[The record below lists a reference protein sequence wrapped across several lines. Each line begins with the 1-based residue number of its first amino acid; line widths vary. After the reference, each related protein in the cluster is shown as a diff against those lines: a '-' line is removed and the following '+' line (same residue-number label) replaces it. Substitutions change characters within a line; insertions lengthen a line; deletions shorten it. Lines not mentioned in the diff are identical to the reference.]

1 MGLPPSK
8 ELGALA
14 VSYTLAYVVGTL
26 VINYVLNVPGWL
38 TEAHD
43 LVREFY
49 IKNGIRN
56 FLVEW
61 LVVGAYV
68 FAAHIACGHAKARS
82 NFERFLVTIA
92 TVVALSSAF
101 WLLFT
106 RVPSLRGSF
115 YERWFRRAGL
125 KAVVFDTIYIGA
137 VYVLFQKMYLK
148 FEYHNMV

>member
-1 MGLPPSK
+1 MKNVGPL
-8 ELGALA
+8 
-14 VSYTLAYVVGTL
+14 VISYTLAYVLGTL
-26 VINYVLNVPGWL
+26 VVNYVLNVPGWL

-56 FLVEW
+56 FFVEW

-68 FAAHIACGHAKARS
+68 YAAYLACGYAKARS
-82 NFERFLVTIA
+82 NFERFLVMIA
-92 TVVALSSAF
+92 TVAALSGAF

-125 KAVVFDTIYIGA
+125 KAVVFDMIYIGA
-137 VYVLFQKMYLK
+137 VYVLFQKLYLK

>member
-1 MGLPPSK
+1 MKNVGP
-8 ELGALA
+8 LA
-14 VSYTLAYVVGTL
+14 ISYTLAYVLGTL

-56 FLVEW
+56 FVVEW
-61 LVVGAYV
+61 LVVGAYIY
-68 FAAHIACGHAKARS
+68 AAHLACVQLKVKS
-82 NFERFLVTIA
+82 NFERFLVTIG
-92 TVVALSSAF
+92 TVAALSGAF

-106 RVPSLRGSF
+106 RVPNLRGSF

-125 KAVVFDTIYIGA
+125 KAVVFDMIYIGA
-137 VYVLFQKMYLK
+137 VYVLFHKLYLK